1 MRIESL
7 RKVGSPL
14 LAGLFVGSLSVPTRA
29 QSSCAATGAGAG
41 LKRLQALKETLARSD
56 AASVL
61 YRKGFGLTGVDS
73 ASVTVVT
80 DTAVCSAVTA
90 AIDSAFSRTVH
101 TGPFIE
107 MRVGSLYFAY
117 EANAEPQST
126 FYVDRATYAF
136 KGFTP

>member
-1 MRIESL
+1 MRFKWLSKI
-7 RKVGSPL
+7 GSPMS
-14 LAGLFVGSLSVPTRA
+14 AGLFVVLLSAPTRA
-29 QSSCAATGAGAG
+29 QTSCASTGTGPG
-41 LKRLQALKETLARSD
+41 LKRLQALKGNLARTD
-56 AASVL
+56 TAAVL

-90 AIDSAFSRTVH
+90 AIDSAFTTSVH
-101 TGPFIE
+101 TGPFVVVA
-107 MRVGSLYFAY
+107 VGSLYFAY

-136 KGFTP
+136 KGSTP